1 MAKNTVLIE
10 FQIVQKGKTISVVQ
24 KETEK
29 LAKTT
34 DKAAG
39 ANKRQSK
46 SQEDVIKGQKG
57 IHQSNLS
64 SAKGFS
70 KMNQML
76 GSGGSSGLV
85 AAYATLAANVFAAS
99 AAFLALRNA
108 AQFEQLQQG
117 IEQLGAQSGR
127 TLSVMAQG
135 LRDVTG
141 GAISAQQAMTGA
153 ALGVSGGFGAPELE
167 GLAKIARGAS
177 ITLGRDLADAF
188 DRLTRGAIKLEPE
201 ILDEL
206 GIMVRLDEAV
216 DNYAAQIG
224 KTAGALSQAE
234 RRQAFMNAILEQ
246 GEQKFGA
253 IAEAVEPTAYDKLG
267 ATFADLTKDIFS
279 FVNET
284 LGLEKLVGFLAE
296 NVVILAGVMVM
307 FGSTIVGTMLPGLA
321 NAAAGASA
329 TAEKLQIMAAAQ
341 LEAADAAVL
350 AGRAQL
356 GQNLKL
362 MPKAYK
368 DIAVGLDN
376 AADKTAFLQG
386 KQKTLN
392 ASLAQMNA
400 IEKRG
405 AVSDKARHQAKVA
418 ALNTEILLIERQI
431 ILEKNKGKA
440 AQAAAVAE
448 VKADSA
454 KVISDTTTLFTA
466 GALSFSGAAASIFAN
481 MKDEI
486 ELTGKAATAA
496 GANLGFF
503 SKAMIKSSAAG
514 TAFVAVLR
522 IVGATLL
529 SFALP
534 IGIIIALIGG
544 LIFAFRKVF
553 RTEEVKKYNK
563 GQEELAEILDSLDTK
578 AEAFAKSLERAQPV
592 AAAQITQFSIIS
604 GVFDEINTKLEK
616 QIKLRKEANESRPG
630 SMSEGLNERNAELA
644 ASAAITAV
652 PGDQGAGV
660 AKALGIDNKTFIDA
674 LDING
679 IIDDIYFAFRAVG
692 GDSNLLPDGLK
703 AMDDLKEGI
712 TGLFQ
717 IKDTPEL
724 QSFIALLDSDIP
736 VIAKILKQ
744 ELDLRAT
751 IRAGAKV
758 TKEQLAEAIDNAN
771 ERTKLLGAS
780 VSSVNAQLKAG
791 EKQAGSFLRSLSPKT
806 PADEIIKV
814 VDGIITEVNTLN
826 EQMKLAFTDED
837 INFRVGEIGKSLSA
851 TGAQMAKLMGND
863 FQEDLK
869 RVRVAEKAINDAKIE
884 GVEVTQA
891 QKDELDAALV
901 VLGGHEQSYKDT
913 SDTLKTI
920 QRQTIERK
928 GELENINKILKTAS
942 KFEKLSVQAAN
953 LRNVATAKQ
962 LEGEKEITQAYKSL
976 VEGTFSA
983 MKDTEGFIA
992 KFSDGETSL
1001 KEILEIAKAE
1011 GVAAEDVF
1019 TFRKL
1024 IREEKEQELQTTFN
1038 LATAQANMDI
1048 AEAKATQHLI
1058 SLKREENKEIE
1069 KAARLQAEINSFNR
1083 TGSTDISGA
1092 REFDLI
1098 VQSAKKAAEFAEEE
1112 KQSKLDI
1119 IKAET
1124 VINKAKVD
1132 LLKAQMIAAGIDI
1145 KASGVDFDQMKLD
1158 FDTAE
1163 DFATSA
1169 VEKNVENLQKQV
1181 VTAIMGGFTTA
1192 SEQAAQGDTFGAYTT
1207 ALKAATEAGGPG
1219 KDITDPDTGKVT
1231 SSTITTAE
1239 AFGLAQV
1246 QMQGFAAAMEGLGPE
1261 GEKYQAFIGG
1271 MSAMASM
1278 VQVFGDT
1285 NSTAAEKV
1293 KAVSGT
1299 LSAIGSAIMAS
1310 SKAQSAEIQNQID
1323 MEEKRDGK
1331 SAKSL
1336 AKIKALKAKQTA
1348 IERKAF
1354 EQNKKIQ
1361 LASAVINGMAA
1372 IQSGYATQPFMPLGL
1387 AMGTLAVA
1395 MTAMQIKAIKS
1406 QTFQGGEQS
1415 TATPP
1420 SALSIG
1426 SRDNKVD
1433 VSRGATSGELS
1444 YLRGQRGVG
1453 SNANN
1458 FAPGGAAGMK
1468 RSYAAGGE
1476 ILVGERG
1483 PEVIQ
1488 PTTAGFNV
1496 IPNDQ
1501 LGTSQNI
1508 NFNIN
1513 AVDATGVQELL
1524 VEQRGNIIEMIREAA
1539 NDTGEFFLEDVD
1551 TQSMGGSG
1559 GGYG

>member
-1 MAKNTVLIE
+1 MAKTNKVLIE

-29 LAKTT
+29 LARTT

-57 IHQSNLS
+57 IHQGNLS

-153 ALGVSGGFGAPELE
+153 ALGVSGGFGGPELE

-216 DNYAAQIG
+216 ENYAAQVG

-368 DIAVGLDN
+368 DIAAGLDN
-376 AADKTAFLQG
+376 AADKTTFLQG

-392 ASLAQMNA
+392 ASLSQMNA

-418 ALNTEILLIERQI
+418 ALNTEIALVKRQI
-431 ILEKNKGKA
+431 VLEENKGKA

-466 GALSFSGAAASIFAN
+466 GALSFSGAAGSIFEN
-481 MKDEI
+481 MKNEI
-486 ELTGKAATAA
+486 DLTSEAATAA

-503 SKAMIKSSAAG
+503 NKAMIKSSAAG
-514 TAFVAVLR
+514 TAFVGVLR
-522 IVGATLL
+522 LIGATLL

-544 LIFAFRKVF
+544 LIFAFNKVF
-553 RTEEVKKYNK
+553 RTEEVKKFNK
-563 GQEELAEILDSLDTK
+563 GQEELGEILDSLDTK

-630 SMSEGLNERNAELA
+630 SMREGFSESRSEQAVDNIFSPAGGAAGFNTTLAEE
-644 ASAAITAV
+644 
-652 PGDQGAGV
+652 
-660 AKALGIDNKTFIDA
+660 LGIDNKTFIDA
-674 LDING
+674 LDVEGQMRTISQTM
-679 IIDDIYFAFRAVG
+679 AAVG
-692 GDSNLLPDGLK
+692 GSDGLNDIGK
-703 AMDDLKEGI
+703 EALENLK
-712 TGLFQ
+712 TGLAGVFQ

-724 QSFIALLDSDIP
+724 QSFIGLLDSDIP
-736 VIAKILKQ
+736 IIAKILQQ
-744 ELDLRAT
+744 ELDLAKV
-751 IRAGAKV
+751 IKSGAKV
-758 TKEQLAEAIDNAN
+758 TKEELAAAIDNAN
-771 ERTKLLGAS
+771 ERTKLLGAT
-780 VSSVNAQLKAG
+780 VQSVNAQLKAG
-791 EKQAGSFLRSLSPKT
+791 EKQAGSFLRALSPKT

-814 VDGIITEVNTLN
+814 VDGIITEVNTLE
-826 EQMKLAFTDED
+826 EQMTLAFSDQGVE
-837 INFRVGEIGKSLSA
+837 FRLGEIGKSLSA

-869 RVRVAEKAINDAKIE
+869 RVRAAEKAINDAKIE
-884 GVEVTQA
+884 GVKVTQA
-891 QKDELDAALV
+891 QKDELEAALV
-901 VLGGHEQSYKDT
+901 VLGGHRESYEDT

-928 GELENINKILKTAS
+928 TELENINKLLKIAS
-942 KFEKLSVQAAN
+942 KFEKMSVQASTIRSLA
-953 LRNVATAKQ
+953 AAKQ
-962 LEGEKEITQAYKSL
+962 LEGEKEITQAYL
-976 VEGTFSA
+976 DLTEGTFSA
-983 MKDTEGFIA
+983 MKDTEGFI
-992 KFSDGETSL
+992 KMFSDGSSL
-1001 KEILEIAKAE
+1001 QDILKLAKDE
-1011 GVAAEDVF
+1011 GVAAEEVF
-1019 TFRKL
+1019 TYRKL
-1024 IREEKEQELQTTFN
+1024 INEQKAQELQTTFQN
-1038 LATAQANMDI
+1038 ATAQANADK
-1048 AEAKATQHLI
+1048 AASEAALFLLDVK
-1058 SLKREENKEIE
+1058 KKVNKEE
-1069 KAARLQAEINSFNR
+1069 QKAAELTAKIASFNR
-1083 TGSTDISGA
+1083 TGSTSLSGQDSQKL
-1092 REFDLI
+1092 R
-1098 VQSAKKAAEFAEEE
+1098 VKAAKDAYDFAKLEEDSRL
-1112 KQSKLDI
+1112 KI
-1119 IKAET
+1119 IDAET
-1124 VINKAKVD
+1124 TINKAKVD
-1132 LLKAQMIAAGIDI
+1132 LLQAQMEAANIDTAGIDF
-1145 KASGVDFDQMKLD
+1145 KQMKKD
-1158 FDTAE
+1158 FENA
-1163 DFATSA
+1163 ATFSKSA
-1169 VEKNVENLQKQV
+1169 VTKNTQNLKDGIKV
-1181 VTAIMGGFTTA
+1181 AILEGFEVA
-1192 SEQAAQGDTFGAYTT
+1192 GELAAEGDYFGAYQE
-1207 ALKAATEAGGPG
+1207 ALKTATETGGEGGREGAAITAG
-1219 KDITDPDTGKVT
+1219 
-1231 SSTITTAE
+1231 E
-1239 AFGLAQV
+1239 AFALAQT
-1246 QMQGFAAAMEGLGPE
+1246 QMEGFSAAMEGLGPE

-1271 MSAMASM
+1271 MSAMANM

-1285 NSTAAEKV
+1285 GATAADKV

-1372 IQSGYATQPFMPLGL
+1372 IQSGYATQPFFPLGL
-1387 AMGTLAVA
+1387 MMGTMALA

-1406 QTFQGGEQS
+1406 QQFQGGEQTTS
-1415 TATPP
+1415 APP
-1420 SALSIG
+1420 STISVG
-1426 SRDNKVD
+1426 KRDNKVD
-1433 VSRGATSGELS
+1433 VSKGATAGETAF
-1444 YLRGQRGVG
+1444 LRGQQGIG
-1453 SNANN
+1453 TNANQ
-1458 FAPGGAAGMK
+1458 FIPGGAAGMK
-1468 RSYAAGGE
+1468 RGYAAGGE

-1488 PTTAGFNV
+1488 PTTSGYNV
-1496 IPNDQ
+1496 VPNDKIG
-1501 LGTSQNI
+1501 GTTNV
-1508 NFNIN
+1508 NFSIN
-1513 AVDATGVQELL
+1513 AVDAAGVEDLL
-1524 VEQRGNIIEMIREAA
+1524 TAQRGNIIGMIREAA
-1539 NDTGEFFLEDVD
+1539 NEHGQEFMEEVNTGA
-1551 TQSMGGSG
+1551 
-1559 GGYG
+1559 Y